1 MEMPVS
7 TVLNRS
13 VDDSTPTKTGSDA
26 GEIRRAVL
34 GLAWPSILENFLH
47 ASLGFVTTLMV
58 ARLGAA
64 AVAGVGTASQAQIVV
79 ISAFFAVSMGTT
91 VLIAHSFGAGRIETE
106 GDRIAKQSV
115 VAGGVLALI
124 LTPVTIVTA
133 SPLMRGLGAEPDVVA
148 EGAKF
153 LQITAISF
161 VFMAVMFV
169 LSGALRG
176 VGDTRTPMIITI
188 FMNFLNIAL
197 AYALIFGF
205 FFIPDMGVT
214 GAALAMVLARAF
226 GMLAMA
232 ALLFRGHR
240 GLSIA
245 GTDGWRPNP
254 MRLKRLADIGLPSM
268 AESVMRSGGQIAFVI
283 IVFMLG
289 TAVTAGNQVAQN
301 AMFLSMFPGFGFSMA
316 ATALV
321 GQSLGA
327 RNPERARHAGM
338 TATRWCLAW
347 MSAMGVIFFIFATPI
362 MEFAAS
368 GEDEAEIIT
377 AGVDALRLIAFIQ
390 PPLAIGFVMAGILRG
405 AGDTRFPMYST
416 AITMWLLRVPLAYL
430 LGVQLGWGIQG
441 IYIGMFMDTVVLML
455 LNTWRYLQGKWQEID
470 VLGSGADEELDT
482 QPQPAIERI
491 EDPETAPATVGR

>member
-7 TVLNRS
+7 TVLDRRAN
-13 VDDSTPTKTGSDA
+13 DSGPAGKSSEA

-58 ARLGAA
+58 ARIGAA
-64 AVAGVGTASQAQIVV
+64 AVAGVGTASQVQVVV

-91 VLIAHSFGAGRIETE
+91 VLIAHAFGAGRIEAE

-115 VAGGVLALI
+115 VAGAILALL
-124 LTPVTIVTA
+124 LTPVTILAAGPV
-133 SPLMRGLGAEPDVVA
+133 MRGLGAEPDVVA

-153 LQITAISF
+153 LQITAVSF
-161 VFMAVMFV
+161 VFMAIMFI

-188 FMNFLNIAL
+188 FMNLSNIAL
-197 AYALIFGF
+197 AYVLIFGF
-205 FFIPDMGVT
+205 FIIPEMGVT

-232 ALLFRGHR
+232 GLLYRGHR

-245 GTDGWRPNP
+245 GRDGWRPNP
-254 MRLKRLADIGLPSM
+254 VRLKRLANIGLPSM
-268 AESVMRSGGQIAFVI
+268 GESVLRSGGQIAFVVV
-283 IVFMLG
+283 VFMLG

-301 AMFLSMFPGFGFSMA
+301 AMFLSMFPGFGFAMA

-327 RNPERARHAGM
+327 RNPERARKVGM

-347 MSAMGVIFFIFATPI
+347 MSTMGVIFFVFATPI
-362 MEFAAS
+362 MEFSAS
-368 GEDEAEIIT
+368 GEDKAEIIA

-416 AITMWLLRVPLAYL
+416 SLTMWLMRVPLAYL
-430 LGVQLGWGIQG
+430 FGVQFGWGLQG
-441 IYIGMFMDTVVLML
+441 IYVAML
-455 LNTWRYLQGKWQEID
+455 LDTIALMALNLWRYIQGNWLDLDI
-470 VLGSGADEELDT
+470 LGASPDDNIPAR
-482 QPQPAIERI
+482 QPEAARI
-491 EDPETAPATVGR
+491 EEPKPAAAGR

>member
-1 MEMPVS
+1 MS
-7 TVLNRS
+7 TLAPSGQDGR
-13 VDDSTPTKTGSDA
+13 VDDSSPAGSSSDA
-26 GEIRRAVL
+26 GEVRRAVL

-64 AVAGVGTASQAQIVV
+64 AVAGVGTASQVQVVV
-79 ISAFFAVSMGTT
+79 ISAFFSVSMGAT
-91 VLIAHSFGAGRIETE
+91 VLIAHAFGAGRIEAE
-106 GDRIAKQSV
+106 GDRITKQSV
-115 VAGGVLALI
+115 VAGAVLALV
-124 LTPVTIVTA
+124 LTPFTIVVA
-133 SPLMRGLGAEPDVVA
+133 APVMRLLGAEPDVVT

-161 VFMAVMFV
+161 VFMAIMFI

-188 FMNFLNIAL
+188 FMNVANIGL

-205 FFIPDMGVT
+205 FIIPDMGVT

-232 ALLFRGHR
+232 GLLYRGHR
-240 GLSIA
+240 GLTIA
-245 GTDGWRPNP
+245 GVDGWRPNP
-254 MRLKRLADIGLPSM
+254 ERLKRLANIGLPSM
-268 AESVMRSGGQIAFVI
+268 GESVLRSGGQIVFI
-283 IVFMLG
+283 FIVFMLG

-327 RNPERARHAGM
+327 KNPERARHVGM

-347 MSAMGVIFFIFATPI
+347 MSTMGVLFFVFATPI
-362 MEFAAS
+362 MEFAAT
-368 GEDEAEIIT
+368 GENKAEIIE

-390 PPLAIGFVMAGILRG
+390 PPLAIGFVLAGILRG
-405 AGDTRFPMYST
+405 AGDTRFPMFST
-416 AITMWLLRVPLAYL
+416 SVTMWLLRVPLAYL
-430 LGVQLGWGIQG
+430 LGVELDWGLQG
-441 IYIGMFMDTVVLML
+441 IYIGMFFDTVVLMI
-455 LNTWRYLQGKWQEID
+455 LNLWRYFQGGWLELD
-470 VLGSGADEELDT
+470 VLGTDIEEDSDAP
-482 QPQPAIERI
+482 PQPSLERLD
-491 EDPETAPATVGR
+491 DPEPARVTAGR